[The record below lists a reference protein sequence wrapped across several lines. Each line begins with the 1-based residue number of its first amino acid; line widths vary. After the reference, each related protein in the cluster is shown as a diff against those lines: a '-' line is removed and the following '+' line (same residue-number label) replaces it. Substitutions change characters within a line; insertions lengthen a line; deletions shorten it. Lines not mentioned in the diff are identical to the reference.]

1 MSLWDEVT
9 NALGLVGS
17 TGASAVNMAWDL
29 AQVPFNGTTLHDVR
43 GDWHSTSG
51 KGERILGNVGT
62 APVIGDA
69 LRLQYAAYSQ
79 GVSRPLSA
87 FYLGASGQTPWGG
100 AWDKAQNVSPVQ
112 AAIAGGPFMGLGTTF
127 LNPLLNKATDS
138 ITGDPGAQGFYSA
151 HAPWMKPGF
160 DVTDQKQRDDAF
172 KGTLLGKVSSG
183 VGDATLSFVADPFSV
198 AGGVAS
204 KSIARA
210 SRIST
215 PLTSEGFAKL
225 AEDAAQHDLWKKTA
239 GAEGRRTGY
248 GQWIEDTVK
257 MDASQL
263 ANDRRIRAS
272 GRQDFLASALGESF
286 DYRTNDLLYR
296 ASAGDMSARNAL
308 KEADISTWDSLN
320 RAQGLDQSQL
330 RILQRAREDFV
341 TQAPDGSLQFN
352 PDWVPLSEADN
363 AHLDDLQKIFEDA
376 RDTNPWLKKVLDV
389 ADSSG
394 TVNGSFGY
402 KSAWLQ
408 SQATR
413 RTLARSQ
420 RRTAGGVRGAWASTE
435 FVAGPFKRPVQVL
448 AWMGDESPSGWVN
461 IRGVSA
467 SRSSREIQAAL
478 SKVRVWKG
486 AEGQSK
492 RQYWI
497 NQYLNASSAE
507 DRAGVVTAMENAA
520 LTDMAKAYAPDV
532 PLKDVRDFADTLH
545 QNHAR
550 LRESATTHLQQRGF
564 MVDEAGRITRV
575 PTLESQLAQSIPVM
589 DFGKYDQMLRQK
601 FMPNAIRDFGMK
613 SRDVFL
619 DLHDI
624 FNALWRPL
632 VLLRLGYTQ
641 RNVAESGLRSLA
653 YFGGGM
659 NMDSWATTARRFGG
673 NMAMRTEHVILGVAH
688 RLDALSPMST
698 AKRYRGML
706 ADAQGER
713 NALLRELDNLRADE
727 QVVLQRV
734 PRGPAA
740 THMTPDEYYNAV
752 SPTPV
757 AAEGTRVDMTR
768 ALAAKRREGNQ
779 LGYMGPNGPILVK
792 TVKEIPDEV
801 LMSGQAVYWPKHSQL
816 VKEAIQRGERVSPEV
831 LAGYKG
837 LRKYVNPEDVTDMR
851 FSEEALRQ
859 KAELGSRLSDVE
871 ANINALQR
879 RLDFWDARERVRSG
893 SVADT
898 VKRTYSDQTHYRTV
912 ERSMPLDL
920 GADAEAEI
928 RHMLYERGGL
938 GNWYGPEGMA
948 HSYATSGSVTYEV
961 SFPRGA
967 NLHEPHWSRG
977 EDGLTA
983 EKLPADTKVLVRGVT
998 FHGADGKRT
1007 VKLRHPVEVPIR
1019 GEGLGSLPA
1028 DLSAYRVRPQA
1039 TPKWKATR
1047 GGRDA
1052 FTVGGNEFE
1061 DAFANPVAEAWSSG
1075 APRTA
1080 LDLAGPNSFL
1090 QRRIDA
1096 KLGWGEVRPTL
1107 PGGAPNPQYWD
1118 TLARVLNRQ
1127 FENSPVM
1134 RMILEGKTLDELLA
1148 WSRTRE
1154 GRDWARAFRLSDAD
1168 AVTQKLVESA
1178 DALDRYLPD
1187 AALKARLANGEQ
1199 LTAKELR
1206 NALEGRDDL
1215 SPIHGPRTEEELGNP
1230 WRGLGDW
1237 WERQMQKGFKY
1248 LGTIPED
1255 TAARHP
1261 FYRRV
1266 YQDHIRADAAKLTAQ
1281 TGRKE
1286 FTLAE
1291 KRSLEKAAHAHALKT
1306 LQDTLY
1312 TIERFSNAGNVLRFV
1327 MPFYA
1332 SWENSMKVWAR
1343 LGVNDLSIPGHAGVI
1358 WTAPERSGMAVDEN
1372 GNPVK
1377 PGQQVDGDTYI
1388 RIQLPQ
1394 FGPADSPLNMA
1405 LSDFSRIGFTKHSAN
1420 IVFQGEPW
1428 WNPGVGPV
1436 VQLPASELVKA
1447 HPDWGGV
1454 VRGLGLAPFGAS
1466 KSPLSVDTLFPP
1478 WMKKAYYLMRQQDS
1492 VEYANSMTSI
1502 MQTEMARYRN
1512 GERDAAPTKEEIK
1525 KRANMFWLVRIASN
1539 LIMPAAPTF
1548 QSENQFYIDE
1558 YRRLQRESPKDAN
1571 YKFLTMYPEHYDVM
1585 ASLSKNVSGMQAT
1598 TAAYHAYKKY
1608 QGLADEVGSVDPSLI
1623 SLLTNSEQ
1631 YGDFNPD
1638 VYAWQFN
1645 QHTAGDTTTTLRETQ
1660 SPAEVKAQAER
1671 NAGWAYYMKINDQL
1685 NAVLKARGLTSMQQ
1699 AGAQDLAE
1707 IKAQTVQ
1714 WLKDQYPEWY
1724 YDYSSYD
1731 SGKVLKTVDAL
1742 DKIVTDPGFARD
1754 HQNDPKWQAVAT
1766 YLDYRDQIAKILA
1779 ARKANGGSGS
1789 LTAQSNAD
1797 VAQVWDGITSW
1808 LAESNTGFSD
1818 LYSRYLE
1825 NDTLEEVPG
1834 ANKSA
1839 A

>member
-62 APVIGDA
+62 APVLGDFFK
-69 LRLQYAAYSQ
+69 LQYAAYSQ
-79 GVSRPLSA
+79 TVSPTLSA
-87 FYLGASGQTPWGG
+87 FALSLPALPGIRGDAPEGSISDLWKTAHNISPGQAIWWQAHGGTDSGIAPTGEAVQKELDKSRTDNLLSGG
-100 AWDKAQNVSPVQ
+100 A
-112 AAIAGGPFMGLGTTF
+112 
-127 LNPLLNKATDS
+127 
-138 ITGDPGAQGFYSA
+138 
-151 HAPWMKPGF
+151 
-160 DVTDQKQRDDAF
+160 DAF
-172 KGTLLGKVSSG
+172 I
-183 VGDATLSFVADPFSV
+183 SFVADPLTL
-198 AGGVAS
+198 AGGAIS
-204 KSIARA
+204 KTVNKTVRA
-210 SRIST
+210 ATPVST
-215 PLTSEGFAKL
+215 EGFAKL

-239 GAEGRRTGY
+239 GAEGRKTGY

-257 MDASQL
+257 LDASQL
-263 ANDRRIRAS
+263 VNDHRIRAS
-272 GRQDFLASALGESF
+272 GRPDFLASALGESF

-341 TQAPDGSLQFN
+341 TEAPDGSLQFN

-413 RTLARSQ
+413 RTLARSA
-420 RRTAGGVRGAWASTE
+420 RRTSGTAGAWASTE

-545 QNHAR
+545 QNHTR
-550 LRESATTHLQQRGF
+550 LRESATAHLRQRNF
-564 MVDEAGRITRV
+564 LVDESGRITVV
-575 PTLESQLAQSIPVM
+575 PASEAQLAQSIPVM
-589 DFGKYDQMLRQK
+589 DFGKYDQLLRQK

-624 FNALWRPL
+624 FNAIWRPL

-641 RNVAESGLRSLA
+641 RNVAESGLRALA
-653 YFGGGM
+653 FFGGGM
-659 NMDSWATTARRFGG
+659 NMDSWFTTARRFGG
-673 NMAMRTEHVILGVAH
+673 NMAMRMEHATLGVSH

-713 NALLRELDNLRADE
+713 NALRRELDNLHADE

-768 ALAAKRREGNQ
+768 ALAAMRREGNQ

-816 VKEAIQRGERVSPEV
+816 VKDALQRGERVSPEV

-851 FSEEALRQ
+851 FSHEALRQ
-859 KAELGSRLSDVE
+859 RVELNSRLDAAE

-879 RLDFWDARERVRSG
+879 RLDFWDARERVR
-893 SVADT
+893 
-898 VKRTYSDQTHYRTV
+898 
-912 ERSMPLDL
+912 
-920 GADAEAEI
+920 
-928 RHMLYERGGL
+928 
-938 GNWYGPEGMA
+938 
-948 HSYATSGSVTYEV
+948 
-961 SFPRGA
+961 
-967 NLHEPHWSRG
+967 
-977 EDGLTA
+977 
-983 EKLPADTKVLVRGVT
+983 
-998 FHGADGKRT
+998 DGK
-1007 VKLRHPVEVPIR
+1007 
-1019 GEGLGSLPA
+1019 
-1028 DLSAYRVRPQA
+1028 
-1039 TPKWKATR
+1039 TPKWKAVR
-1047 GGRDA
+1047 GGRGTFD
-1052 FTVGGNEFE
+1052 VNGNEFQ

-1090 QRRIDA
+1090 QRRVDA
-1096 KLGWGEVRPTL
+1096 KLGWGVVKK
-1107 PGGAPNPQYWD
+1107 GDPQYWD
-1118 TLARVLNRQ
+1118 SLARVLNRQ

-1134 RMILEGKTLDELLA
+1134 RMILEGKTLDDMLA

-1154 GRDWARAFRLSDAD
+1154 GRDWARSFRLANAD
-1168 AVTQKLVESA
+1168 EVTQKLVESA

-1187 AALKARLANGEQ
+1187 AALKARLAQGDQ

-1291 KRSLEKAAHAHALKT
+1291 QRSLEKAAHAHALKT

-1343 LGVNDLSIPGHAGVI
+1343 LGVNDLSVPAHAGVI

-1377 PGQQVDGDTYI
+1377 PGQHVEGDTYI
-1388 RIQLPQ
+1388 RFHIPQ

-1405 LSDFSRIGFTKHSAN
+1405 LSDFSNIGFTKHSAN

-1428 WNPGVGPV
+1428 WNPGVGPI
-1436 VQLPASELVKA
+1436 VQVPASEFVKA

-1454 VRGLGLAPFGAS
+1454 VRGLGLAPFGAA
-1466 KSPLSVDTLFPP
+1466 KSPLSIDSMLPP

-1502 MQTEMARYRN
+1502 MQVEMARYRN
-1512 GERDAAPTKEEIK
+1512 GERDTPPTNEEIK

-1558 YRRLQRESPKDAN
+1558 YRRLQREDPSTAN
-1571 YKFLTMYPEHYDVM
+1571 YQFLTMYPEHYDVM

-1598 TAAYHAYKKY
+1598 TSAYHAYKKY

-1623 SLLTNSEQ
+1623 SLITNSEQ

-1671 NAGWAYYMKINDQL
+1671 NAGWAYYMKVNDQL

-1699 AGAQDLAE
+1699 AGASDLAE
-1707 IKAQTVQ
+1707 IKARTVQ
-1714 WLKDQYPEWY
+1714 WLKDQYPQWY

-1742 DKIVTDPGFARD
+1742 DKIVTDPGFAKD
-1754 HQNDPKWQAVAT
+1754 HQDDPKWQAVAT

-1797 VAQVWDGITSW
+1797 VAQVWDGITAW
-1808 LAESNTGFSD
+1808 LTESNTGFSD